1 MISTFLFRL
10 SHLAFFG
17 LAAATITRA
26 TFSLYSWLEMFYWLG
41 LPLKA
46 TPDALQFILSGQ
58 SEPITHTL
66 HVVWLLQH
74 PMIQQGLQAS
84 AHLMPVCISL
94 LLLTVFMGLLVKL
107 MELTAAQVAMTQP
120 ELQHS

>member
-1 MISTFLFRL
+1 MISIFLFRL

-17 LAAATITRA
+17 LAAATITRV
-26 TFSLYSWLEMFYWLG
+26 TFSVYSWLEMFYWLG

-66 HVVWLLQH
+66 HFVWLLQH

-84 AHLMPVCISL
+84 THLIPVFISL
-94 LLLTVFMGLLVKL
+94 LLLTVFTGLFVKL
-107 MELTAAQVAMTQP
+107 MELTVAQASITKA
-120 ELQHS
+120 ELQRS